1 EPTPNTVVKSTVA
14 AVVGPPAATTSVRE
28 TVPSTVHTTTSGSP
42 SESATFTETVAAAPP
57 GGAQSKVIGL
67 GQLTLGAVLPL
78 SYAPMSIIPP
88 TIRAKPRWSVS
99 GALVLSPALRAGLPQ
114 SRAWVN
120 VGPPLSCS
128 GPSLSAAALRLN

>member
-42 SESATFTETVAAAPP
+42 SASATFTETVAAAPL
-57 GGAQSKVIGL
+57 GGAQSNVIGL
-67 GQLTLGAVLPL
+67 GQLTLGAVLPA

-88 TIRAKPRWSVS
+88 TIRANPRWSVA
-99 GALVLSPALRAGLPQ
+99 GASVLSPASMAGLPQ
-114 SRAWVN
+114 SSAWVK
-120 VGPPLSCS
+120 VGPPLFWS
-128 GPSLSAAALRLN
+128 GPNLRAAALMLN